1 MYVEITGIENPIIS
15 KFELE
20 RDFYVG
26 AEYTNPIKVKWPSEI
41 ENSYITVSYE
51 NSRHM
56 KYGPVYADEV
66 SNNEALFNLTNA
78 RMLVPGELQISI
90 FINIVNS
97 QKTIKRYAVGV
108 VSAMIKK
115 AVYDSGNIIVLDESD
130 PSEVIMDMKDSLEK
144 TNNLVAAIDA
154 QLKEMVSEDG
164 NFQVRGNMN
173 VGGTLSVKNDLVVC
187 QAELNLLRQ
196 NLESSISTLDTK
208 TCNVT
213 TALDIKFSNAVS
225 NLEAKTNKALKNK
238 IRTVK
243 TIPSDAEVGDYFFVE
258 QGGLNM
264 ATSLEKNED
273 IKAVQGTTQ
282 SISIS
287 PANDEISVLNNDNK
301 QNLNIL

>member
-90 FINIVNS
+90 FINVVHS

-144 TNNLVAAIDA
+144 TNNLVAAIDT

-173 VGGTLSVKNDLVVC
+173 VGGTLTVKSDLVVC
-187 QAELNLLRQ
+187 QNELNLLRQ

-208 TCNVT
+208 T
-213 TALDIKFSNAVS
+213 
-225 NLEAKTNKALKNK
+225 NKALKNK
-238 IRTVK
+238 IRTVE

-258 QGGLNM
+258 QGGM
-264 ATSLEKNED
+264 ATSLQKNEA
-273 IKAVQGTTQ
+273 IKAVQGTAQ

-301 QNLNIL
+301 QNLSIL

>member
-26 AEYTNPIKVKWPSEI
+26 AEYTNPIKVKWPREI
-41 ENSYITVSYE
+41 GNSYITVSYE

-56 KYGPVYADEV
+56 KYGPVYADNV
-66 SNNEALFNLTNA
+66 NNNEAVFNLTNA
-78 RMLVPGELQISI
+78 RMLVPGELLISI
-90 FINIVNS
+90 FISIVHS

-144 TNNLVAAIDA
+144 TNNLVAAIDT

-173 VGGTLSVKNDLVVC
+173 VGGTLSVKSDLVVC
-187 QAELNLLRQ
+187 QHELNLLRQ

-208 TCNVT
+208 T
-213 TALDIKFSNAVS
+213 
-225 NLEAKTNKALKNK
+225 NKALKNK
-238 IRTVK
+238 IRTVE
-243 TIPSDAEVGDYFFVE
+243 TIPSDAEAGDYFFVE
-258 QGGLNM
+258 QGGM
-264 ATSLEKNED
+264 ATSLQKNED
-273 IKAVQGTTQ
+273 IKSVQGTAQ

-287 PANDEISVLNNDNK
+287 PANDEISVLNNDNER
-301 QNLNIL
+301 NLSIL

>member
-1 MYVEITGIENPIIS
+1 MYVEITGIENPVIS

-26 AEYTNPIKVKWPSEI
+26 AEYTNPIKVKWPREI
-41 ENSYITVSYE
+41 GNSYITVSYE

-56 KYGPVYADEV
+56 KFGPVYADDV

-90 FINIVNS
+90 FINVVNS

-144 TNNLVAAIDA
+144 TNNLVVAIDT

-187 QAELNLLRQ
+187 QNELNLLCQ

-208 TCNVT
+208 T
-213 TALDIKFSNAVS
+213 
-225 NLEAKTNKALKNK
+225 NKALKNK
-238 IRTVK
+238 IRTVE
-243 TIPSDAEVGDYFFVE
+243 TIPSDAEAGDYFFVE

-264 ATSLEKNED
+264 ATSLQKNED
-273 IKAVQGTTQ
+273 IRVAQGTAQ

-287 PANDEISVLNNDNK
+287 QANDEISVLNNDNE
-301 QNLNIL
+301 QNLSIL

>member
-56 KYGPVYADEV
+56 KFGPVYADEV

-90 FINIVNS
+90 FINVVHS

-144 TNNLVAAIDA
+144 TNNLVAAIDT

-208 TCNVT
+208 T
-213 TALDIKFSNAVS
+213 
-225 NLEAKTNKALKNK
+225 NKALKNK
-238 IRTVK
+238 IRTVE

-264 ATSLEKNED
+264 ATSLQKNED

>member
-1 MYVEITGIENPIIS
+1 MYIEITGIENPVIS

-26 AEYTNPIKVKWPSEI
+26 AEYTNPIKVKWPREI
-41 ENSYITVSYE
+41 GNSYITVSYE

-56 KYGPVYADEV
+56 KFGPVYADDV

-90 FINIVNS
+90 FINVVNS

-144 TNNLVAAIDA
+144 TNNLVAAIDT

-187 QAELNLLRQ
+187 QNELNLLCQ

-208 TCNVT
+208 T
-213 TALDIKFSNAVS
+213 
-225 NLEAKTNKALKNK
+225 NKALKNK
-238 IRTVK
+238 IRTVE
-243 TIPSDAEVGDYFFVE
+243 TIPSDAEAGDYFFVE

-264 ATSLEKNED
+264 ATSLQKNED
-273 IKAVQGTTQ
+273 IRVAQGTAQ

-287 PANDEISVLNNDNK
+287 QANDEISVLNNDNE
-301 QNLNIL
+301 QNLSIL

>member
-41 ENSYITVSYE
+41 GNSYITVSYE

-56 KYGPVYADEV
+56 KFGPVYADEV

-90 FINIVNS
+90 FINVVHS

-144 TNNLVAAIDA
+144 TNNLVAAIDT

-173 VGGTLSVKNDLVVC
+173 VGGTLTVKSDLVVC
-187 QAELNLLRQ
+187 QNELNLLRQ

-208 TCNVT
+208 T
-213 TALDIKFSNAVS
+213 
-225 NLEAKTNKALKNK
+225 NKALKNK
-238 IRTVK
+238 IRTVE
-243 TIPSDAEVGDYFFVE
+243 TIPSDAEAGDYFFVE

-264 ATSLEKNED
+264 ATSLQKNED
-273 IKAVQGTTQ
+273 IRVAQGTAQ

-287 PANDEISVLNNDNK
+287 QANDEISVLNNDNK

>member
-26 AEYTNPIKVKWPSEI
+26 AEYTNPIKVKWPREI
-41 ENSYITVSYE
+41 GNSYITVSYE

-56 KYGPVYADEV
+56 KFGPVYADEV

-90 FINIVNS
+90 FINVVHS

-144 TNNLVAAIDA
+144 TNNLVAAIDT

-187 QAELNLLRQ
+187 QTELNLLRQ
-196 NLESSISTLDTK
+196 NLESSIAAIDT
-208 TCNVT
+208 
-213 TALDIKFSNAVS
+213 
-225 NLEAKTNKALKNK
+225 KTNKALKNK
-238 IRTVK
+238 IRTVE
-243 TIPSDAEVGDYFFVE
+243 TIPSDAEAGDYFFVE

-264 ATSLEKNED
+264 ATILQKNED
-273 IKAVQGTTQ
+273 IKAVQGTAQ

-301 QNLNIL
+301 QNLSIL

>member
-26 AEYTNPIKVKWPSEI
+26 AEYTNPIKVKWPREI
-41 ENSYITVSYE
+41 GNSYITVSYE

-56 KYGPVYADEV
+56 KFGPVYADNV
-66 SNNEALFNLTNA
+66 NNNEAVFNLTNA
-78 RMLVPGELQISI
+78 RMLVPGELLISI
-90 FINIVNS
+90 FINVVNS

-144 TNNLVAAIDA
+144 TNNLVAAIDT

-173 VGGTLSVKNDLVVC
+173 VGGTLSVKSDLVVC
-187 QAELNLLRQ
+187 QHELNLLRQ

-208 TCNVT
+208 T
-213 TALDIKFSNAVS
+213 
-225 NLEAKTNKALKNK
+225 NKALKNK
-238 IRTVK
+238 IRTVE
-243 TIPSDAEVGDYFFVE
+243 TIPSDAEAGDYFFVE
-258 QGGLNM
+258 QGGM
-264 ATSLEKNED
+264 ATSLQKNED
-273 IKAVQGTTQ
+273 IKAVQGTAQ

-287 PANDEISVLNNDNK
+287 PANDEISVLNNDNE
-301 QNLNIL
+301 QNLSIL

>member
-1 MYVEITGIENPIIS
+1 MYIEITGIENPIIS

-56 KYGPVYADEV
+56 KYGPVYADNV
-66 SNNEALFNLTNA
+66 NNNEAVFNLTNA
-78 RMLVPGELQISI
+78 RMLVPGELLISI
-90 FINIVNS
+90 FINVVNS

-144 TNNLVAAIDA
+144 TNNLVAAIDT

-187 QAELNLLRQ
+187 QNELNLLRQ

-208 TCNVT
+208 T
-213 TALDIKFSNAVS
+213 
-225 NLEAKTNKALKNK
+225 NKALKNK
-238 IRTVK
+238 IRTVE

-264 ATSLEKNED
+264 ATSLQKNED
-273 IKAVQGTTQ
+273 IRVAQGTAQ

-287 PANDEISVLNNDNK
+287 QANDEISVLNNDNE
-301 QNLNIL
+301 QNLSIL

>member
-26 AEYTNPIKVKWPSEI
+26 AEYTNPIKIKWPSEI

-56 KYGPVYADEV
+56 KYGPVNADEV
-66 SNNEALFNLTNA
+66 NNNEAIFNLTNA
-78 RMLVPGELQISI
+78 RMLVPGELLISI
-90 FINIVNS
+90 FINVVNS

-144 TNNLVAAIDA
+144 TNNLVAAINT

-173 VGGTLSVKNDLVVC
+173 VGGKLTVKSDPVVC
-187 QAELNLLRQ
+187 QAELNILRK

-208 TCNVT
+208 TSNAT

-225 NLEAKTNKALKNK
+225 NLEAKTNQALKNK
-238 IRTVK
+238 IRTVE
-243 TIPSDAEVGDYFFVE
+243 TIPSDAEVGDYFF
-258 QGGLNM
+258 
-264 ATSLEKNED
+264 
-273 IKAVQGTTQ
+273 
-282 SISIS
+282 
-287 PANDEISVLNNDNK
+287 
-301 QNLNIL
+301 LNIEGD

>member
-26 AEYTNPIKVKWPSEI
+26 AEYTNPIKVKWPREI
-41 ENSYITVSYE
+41 GNSYITVSYE

-56 KYGPVYADEV
+56 KYGPVYADNV
-66 SNNEALFNLTNA
+66 NNNEAVFNLTNA
-78 RMLVPGELQISI
+78 RMLVPGELLISI
-90 FINIVNS
+90 FISIVHS

-144 TNNLVAAIDA
+144 TNNLVAAIDT

-173 VGGTLSVKNDLVVC
+173 VGGTLSVKSDLVVC
-187 QAELNLLRQ
+187 QHELNLLRQ

-208 TCNVT
+208 T
-213 TALDIKFSNAVS
+213 
-225 NLEAKTNKALKNK
+225 NKALKNK
-238 IRTVK
+238 IRTVE
-243 TIPSDAEVGDYFFVE
+243 TIPSDAEAGDYFFVE
-258 QGGLNM
+258 QGGM
-264 ATSLEKNED
+264 ATSLQKNED
-273 IKAVQGTTQ
+273 IKAVQGTAQ

-287 PANDEISVLNNDNK
+287 PANDEISVLNNDNER
-301 QNLNIL
+301 NLSIL

>member
-1 MYVEITGIENPIIS
+1 MYIEITGIENPVIS

-26 AEYTNPIKVKWPSEI
+26 AEYTNPIKVKWPREI
-41 ENSYITVSYE
+41 GNSYITVSYE

-56 KYGPVYADEV
+56 KFGPVYADEV
-66 SNNEALFNLTNA
+66 SNNEAVFNLTNA
-78 RMLVPGELQISI
+78 RMLVPGELLISI
-90 FINIVNS
+90 FINVVNS

-144 TNNLVAAIDA
+144 TNNLVAAIDT

-173 VGGTLSVKNDLVVC
+173 VGGTLTVKSDLVVC
-187 QAELNLLRQ
+187 QNELNLLRQ

-208 TCNVT
+208 T
-213 TALDIKFSNAVS
+213 
-225 NLEAKTNKALKNK
+225 NKALKNK
-238 IRTVK
+238 IRTVEI
-243 TIPSDAEVGDYFFVE
+243 IPSDAEAGDYFFVE

-264 ATSLEKNED
+264 ATSLQKNED
-273 IKAVQGTTQ
+273 IRVAQGTAQ

-287 PANDEISVLNNDNK
+287 QANDEISVLNNDNE
-301 QNLNIL
+301 QNLSIL

>member
-1 MYVEITGIENPIIS
+1 MYIEITGIENPVIS

-26 AEYTNPIKVKWPSEI
+26 AEYTNPIKVKWPREI
-41 ENSYITVSYE
+41 GNSYITVSYE

-56 KYGPVYADEV
+56 KFGPVYADEV

-90 FINIVNS
+90 FINVVHS

-144 TNNLVAAIDA
+144 TNNLVAAIDT

-173 VGGTLSVKNDLVVC
+173 VGGTLTVKSDLVVC
-187 QAELNLLRQ
+187 QNELNLLRQ

-208 TCNVT
+208 T
-213 TALDIKFSNAVS
+213 
-225 NLEAKTNKALKNK
+225 NKALKNK
-238 IRTVK
+238 IRTVE

-258 QGGLNM
+258 QGGM
-264 ATSLEKNED
+264 ATSLQKNEA
-273 IKAVQGTTQ
+273 IKAVQGTAQ

-301 QNLNIL
+301 QNLSIL

>member
-26 AEYTNPIKVKWPSEI
+26 AEYTNPIIIKWPSEI
-41 ENSYITVSYE
+41 ESSYITVSYE

-56 KYGPVYADEV
+56 KYGPVPADKV

-144 TNNLVAAIDA
+144 TNNLVAAIDT

-173 VGGTLSVKNDLVVC
+173 VGGKLTVKSDPVVC
-187 QAELNLLRQ
+187 QAELNVLRQ
-196 NLESSISTLDTK
+196 NLENSISTLDTK
-208 TCNVT
+208 TSNAT
-213 TALDIKFSNAVS
+213 TALDIKFSKAVS
-225 NLEAKTNKALKNK
+225 DLEAKTNKALKNK
-238 IRTVK
+238 IRTVE
-243 TIPSDAEVGDYFFVE
+243 TIPSDAEVGDYFF
-258 QGGLNM
+258 
-264 ATSLEKNED
+264 
-273 IKAVQGTTQ
+273 
-282 SISIS
+282 
-287 PANDEISVLNNDNK
+287 
-301 QNLNIL
+301 LNIEGD

>member
-1 MYVEITGIENPIIS
+1 MYVEITGIENPVIS

-26 AEYTNPIKVKWPSEI
+26 AEYTNPIKVKWPREI
-41 ENSYITVSYE
+41 GNSYITVSYE

-56 KYGPVYADEV
+56 KFGPVYADEV
-66 SNNEALFNLTNA
+66 SNNEAVFNLTNA
-78 RMLVPGELQISI
+78 RMLVPGELLISI
-90 FINIVNS
+90 FINVVNS

-115 AVYDSGNIIVLDESD
+115 NVYDSGNIIVLDESD

-144 TNNLVAAIDA
+144 TNNLVAAIDT

-187 QAELNLLRQ
+187 QNELNLLRQ

-208 TCNVT
+208 T
-213 TALDIKFSNAVS
+213 
-225 NLEAKTNKALKNK
+225 NKALKNK
-238 IRTVK
+238 IRTVE
-243 TIPSDAEVGDYFFVE
+243 TIPSDAEAGDYFFVE

-264 ATSLEKNED
+264 ATSLQKNED
-273 IKAVQGTTQ
+273 IRVAQGTAQ

-287 PANDEISVLNNDNK
+287 QANDEISVLNNDNE
-301 QNLNIL
+301 QNLSIL

>member
-26 AEYTNPIKVKWPSEI
+26 AEYTNPIKIKWPREI

-56 KYGPVYADEV
+56 KYGPVPADEV

-78 RMLVPGELQISI
+78 RMLVPGELQISV
-90 FINIVNS
+90 FINVIDS
-97 QKTIKRYAVGV
+97 QTNKTIKRYAVGV

-144 TNNLVAAIDA
+144 TNNLVAAIDT

-173 VGGTLSVKNDLVVC
+173 VGGKLTVKGDPVVC
-187 QAELNLLRQ
+187 QTELNLLRQ

-208 TCNVT
+208 TSNAT

-243 TIPSDAEVGDYFFVE
+243 TIPSDAEVGDYFF
-258 QGGLNM
+258 
-264 ATSLEKNED
+264 
-273 IKAVQGTTQ
+273 
-282 SISIS
+282 
-287 PANDEISVLNNDNK
+287 
-301 QNLNIL
+301 LNIEGD

>member
-26 AEYTNPIKVKWPSEI
+26 AEYTNPIKVKWPREI
-41 ENSYITVSYE
+41 ESSYITVSYE

-56 KYGPVYADEV
+56 KYGPVPADKV

-144 TNNLVAAIDA
+144 TNNLVAAIDT

-173 VGGTLSVKNDLVVC
+173 VGGKLTVKSDLVVC
-187 QAELNLLRQ
+187 QAELNILRQ

-208 TCNVT
+208 TSDAT

-243 TIPSDAEVGDYFFVE
+243 TIPSDAEVGDYFF
-258 QGGLNM
+258 
-264 ATSLEKNED
+264 
-273 IKAVQGTTQ
+273 
-282 SISIS
+282 
-287 PANDEISVLNNDNK
+287 
-301 QNLNIL
+301 LNIEGD

>member
-1 MYVEITGIENPIIS
+1 MYIEITGIENPVIS

-26 AEYTNPIKVKWPSEI
+26 AEYTNPIKVKWPREI
-41 ENSYITVSYE
+41 GNSYITVSYE

-56 KYGPVYADEV
+56 KFGPVYADDV

-90 FINIVNS
+90 FINVVNS

-144 TNNLVAAIDA
+144 TNNLVAAIDT

-187 QAELNLLRQ
+187 QNELNLLRQ

-208 TCNVT
+208 T
-213 TALDIKFSNAVS
+213 
-225 NLEAKTNKALKNK
+225 NKALKNK
-238 IRTVK
+238 IRTVE

-264 ATSLEKNED
+264 ATSLQKNED
-273 IKAVQGTTQ
+273 IRVAQGTAQ

-287 PANDEISVLNNDNK
+287 QANDEISVLNNDNE
-301 QNLNIL
+301 QNLSIL

>member
-1 MYVEITGIENPIIS
+1 MYIEITGIENPVIS

-26 AEYTNPIKVKWPSEI
+26 AEYTNPIKVKWPREI
-41 ENSYITVSYE
+41 GNSYITVSYE

-56 KYGPVYADEV
+56 KFGPVYADDV

-90 FINIVNS
+90 FINVVNS

-144 TNNLVAAIDA
+144 TNNLVAAIDT

-187 QAELNLLRQ
+187 QNELNLLRQ

-208 TCNVT
+208 T
-213 TALDIKFSNAVS
+213 
-225 NLEAKTNKALKNK
+225 NKALKNK
-238 IRTVK
+238 IRTVE
-243 TIPSDAEVGDYFFVE
+243 TIPSDAEAGDYFFVE

-264 ATSLEKNED
+264 ATSLQKNED
-273 IKAVQGTTQ
+273 IRVAQGTAQ

-287 PANDEISVLNNDNK
+287 QANDEISVLNNDNE
-301 QNLNIL
+301 QNLSIL

>member
-1 MYVEITGIENPIIS
+1 MYIEITGIENPVIS

-26 AEYTNPIKVKWPSEI
+26 AEYTNPIKVKWPREI
-41 ENSYITVSYE
+41 GNSYITVSYE

-56 KYGPVYADEV
+56 KFGPVYADEV

-90 FINIVNS
+90 FINVVNS

-144 TNNLVAAIDA
+144 TNNLVAAIDT

-187 QAELNLLRQ
+187 QNELNLLRQ

-208 TCNVT
+208 T
-213 TALDIKFSNAVS
+213 
-225 NLEAKTNKALKNK
+225 NKALKNK
-238 IRTVK
+238 IRTVE
-243 TIPSDAEVGDYFFVE
+243 TIPSDAEAGDYFFVE

-264 ATSLEKNED
+264 ATSLQKNED
-273 IKAVQGTTQ
+273 IRVAQGTAQ

-287 PANDEISVLNNDNK
+287 QANDEISVLNNDNE
-301 QNLNIL
+301 QNLSIL

>member
-1 MYVEITGIENPIIS
+1 MYIEITGIENPVIS

-26 AEYTNPIKVKWPSEI
+26 AEYTNPIKVKWPREI
-41 ENSYITVSYE
+41 GNSYITVSYE

-56 KYGPVYADEV
+56 KFGPVYADEV

-90 FINIVNS
+90 FINVVHS

-144 TNNLVAAIDA
+144 TNNLVAAIDT

-187 QAELNLLRQ
+187 QNELNLLRQ

-208 TCNVT
+208 T
-213 TALDIKFSNAVS
+213 
-225 NLEAKTNKALKNK
+225 NKALKNK
-238 IRTVK
+238 IRTVE

-264 ATSLEKNED
+264 ATSLQKNED

-287 PANDEISVLNNDNK
+287 LANDEISVLNNDNK